1 MAKKREGSFWNRRKK
16 GGFGK
21 IAIPFLSPRRTEER
35 GGRRSALAIRVAWG
49 SGGGS
54 E

>member
-1 MAKKREGSFWNRRKK
+1 MAKEGKGSFWNRRK

-35 GGRRSALAIRVAWG
+35 GGRRSAPVIWTAWG
-49 SGGGS
+49 SDGGS
-54 E
+54 G